1 MSTGT
6 PPNPRDSKILSSR
19 PMDDSESKWVG
30 LRAIEW
36 VDPSGRER
44 RWECADRKTRNG
56 EVDGTSLY

>member
-1 MSTGT
+1 
-6 PPNPRDSKILSSR
+6 
-19 PMDDSESKWVG
+19 MDDSESKWVG

-36 VDPSGRER
+36 VDPSGRQR